1 VRWHNSRC
9 GSARYFLL
17 GRRYDISVADR
28 SFQTFPCENS
38 GTGIS
43 FSALLLIAAHPAQAQ
58 TLTVLYNFTGAP
70 DGDNPDASLV
80 FDNAGN
86 IYGTT
91 TYGGNICSADPY
103 GCGTVFKLSA
113 NGSGGWNE
121 TVVYA
126 FTGGADGASHRV
138 T

>member
-1 VRWHNSRC
+1 MTSAWRIGPFKLFRVRTL
-9 GSARYFLL
+9 ALAFL
-17 GRRYDISVADR
+17 
-28 SFQTFPCENS
+28 
-38 GTGIS
+38 

-103 GCGTVFKLSA
+103 GCGTVFKLSP